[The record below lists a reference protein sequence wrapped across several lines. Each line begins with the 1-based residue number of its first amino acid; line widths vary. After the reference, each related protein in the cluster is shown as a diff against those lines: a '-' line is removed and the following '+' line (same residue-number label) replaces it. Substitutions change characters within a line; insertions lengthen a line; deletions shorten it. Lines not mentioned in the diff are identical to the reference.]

1 MTHYLGATANPT
13 ADALQAAASRFATV
27 AGFAPLVP
35 TSQFDDQTLQAI
47 RSALGWI
54 AVQVTTETDT
64 AHGLLTSIVDTTT
77 MTNSA
82 AGLTAY
88 LNQIGDQAN
97 VGGSN
102 LNFTPG
108 ATPAGGGFLGLGL
121 PNWVFYL
128 AGAAIA
134 LGVGALLIKHASSE
148 MAGLA
153 HGGSYDDDYDDDGY
167 DDAIDA
173 EFTDA
178 A

>member
-1 MTHYLGATANPT
+1 MPHYLGATANPT

-27 AGFAPLVP
+27 AGFSPLVP

-54 AVQVTTETDT
+54 AVQVPTEADT
-64 AHGLLTSIVDTTT
+64 AHGLLTSVVDTST

-82 AGLTAY
+82 SGLTTY

-108 ATPAGGGFLGLGL
+108 AMPAGGGFLGLGL
-121 PNWVFYL
+121 PNWIFYL
-128 AGAAIA
+128 AGAAVVV
-134 LGVGALLIKHASSE
+134 GVGAVLIKHHASE

-153 HGGSYDDDYDDDGY
+153 HGYDDGNYDNYDDD
-167 DDAIDA
+167 IEDA